1 MTQYLPAIGK
11 ITIFLLI
18 GLWVGVYN
26 INRSNL
32 FHLIHKQINILLIN
46 VVFILIYVLQFVI
59 FHGLAPNKDKHI
71 IYKELIYF
79 NICIYIQQGRVLV

>member
-11 ITIFLLI
+11 ITLLMLI
-18 GLWVGVYN
+18 GLSVGVYY
-26 INRSNL
+26 IKWSNL

-59 FHGLAPNKDKHI
+59 FHGLAPNKNKHI
-71 IYKELIYF
+71 RY
-79 NICIYIQQGRVLV
+79 